1 MHVRL
6 GQKGQAGA
14 CKSGLTRETMF
25 AIPFMS
31 ATARRVLDRRSA
43 MCSIRRVLV
52 LVGFVLAW
60 PVSPLHAQ
68 TLPAENQA
76 ADDVAVNDNE
86 ASTTELDLLVA
97 HALVVHPLI
106 RAAVDRVEAARAAIR
121 PAGARPDPM
130 LMAGVMNLP
139 LSDPGFTDFMTMKTI
154 GIGQVFPYPGKL
166 GLRRRVAELELAASE
181 ARLEAVRLAVA
192 EEVKQAYYDLAF
204 LDHALEVLQ
213 NNERLLA
220 NLIQVTGARYGVGT
234 GGQQDVLKARVE
246 AARLAEEAVALME
259 RRRAALARLNAALYR
274 PSETPVPAPAVPV
287 RIARAAV
294 ADDAGEIL
302 FTSATLGARAADS
315 PLPPLIELQET
326 AVRQNPMLQVQAMM
340 IAAQAAR
347 AELAGK
353 DYLPDFDVSLQYG
366 QRDGRSDMISAIV
379 SVPIPLQKG
388 QKQDLLVKEAEAE
401 LSALQAERRA
411 QANEIR
417 SEVAEA
423 YADLERERARLALF
437 VKSIIPQGRASL
449 ASATAG
455 FQVGRNDFLTLLENQ
470 ATLYNYETEYYRSLT
485 EFATR
490 LANLERIVGKEIL

>member
-1 MHVRL
+1 
-6 GQKGQAGA
+6 
-14 CKSGLTRETMF
+14 
-25 AIPFMS
+25 MS

-68 TLPAENQA
+68 TLAAENQA

-86 ASTTELDLLVA
+86 ASTTELDPLVA
-97 HALVVHPLI
+97 HALMVHPLI

-326 AVRQNPMLQVQAMM
+326 AVR
-340 IAAQAAR
+340 
-347 AELAGK
+347 
-353 DYLPDFDVSLQYG
+353 
-366 QRDGRSDMISAIV
+366 
-379 SVPIPLQKG
+379 
-388 QKQDLLVKEAEAE
+388 
-401 LSALQAERRA
+401 
-411 QANEIR
+411 
-417 SEVAEA
+417 
-423 YADLERERARLALF
+423 
-437 VKSIIPQGRASL
+437 
-449 ASATAG
+449 
-455 FQVGRNDFLTLLENQ
+455 
-470 ATLYNYETEYYRSLT
+470 
-485 EFATR
+485 
-490 LANLERIVGKEIL
+490 